1 MNSERQFSQEENFTI
16 WNNNN
21 LPSSYGE
28 QDGTRLTQSRCE
40 PRKIVNING
49 VTIPLANP
57 KDSKIMVE
65 MQRKL
70 SSNLNYQL
78 SQPEDPER

>member
-1 MNSERQFSQEENFTI
+1 M
-16 WNNNN
+16 
-21 LPSSYGE
+21 
-28 QDGTRLTQSRCE
+28 
-40 PRKIVNING
+40 
-49 VTIPLANP
+49 ANP

-78 SQPEDPER
+78 SKPESEQDRRQRNTMYEKLRGKTQNVQYPRS